1 MGFTRV
7 DEGRRS
13 FALSFAI
20 SLHRVFLV
28 DFHMI
33 STFWA
38 IWVNLGAKIV
48 ELAIDFLLDF
58 VKLFTEEEIEFEVV
72 IDFFDAM
79 HNGGVIFDAD
89 LGGDFVGAEV
99 EFFTEEV
106 HGDLAGVF
114 DVSDA
119 GFSAHF
125 FDGEFVV
132 FGDFFDD
139 LFGGD
144 GAHFV
149 VFIDGDGTVINE
161 LEGSEAANLGHE
173 ENGREFTF
181 EIANVGVDV
190 FGDVFDGFGFD
201 FGTEKFGFGAENGA
215 FVFEFGELEVEG
227 AGPSEARGETFVDGF
242 DLGGEAVASDDDL
255 FVELIEVIEDVE
267 EFLLGF
273 LFVDDELEI
282 IDDENIEFAEF
293 EIKFFTFAKTDGIDE
308 IGVEMR
314 NRGVKNFEGGILFE
328 KFVADGLDKVGFTEA
343 GSAIEEEGVVA
354 AAGSIDDATGGRNSK
369 IVVGTD
375 DEIIESVFFV
385 ETRSVG
391 GFFEIFLGGFDVMME
406 GRVIIFSDFA
416 RTDTGFGV
424 GFDFEIDGNYRDV
437 VVFESGFDEIKI
449 TNAEL
454 VDEKRIFDTDANSA
468 FVGREEGSILEPS
481 NVITVANSL
490 LNLS

>member
-1 MGFTRV
+1 M
-7 DEGRRS
+7 
-13 FALSFAI
+13 
-20 SLHRVFLV
+20 
-28 DFHMI
+28 
-33 STFWA
+33 
-38 IWVNLGAKIV
+38 
-48 ELAIDFLLDF
+48 
-58 VKLFTEEEIEFEVV
+58 
-72 IDFFDAM
+72 
-79 HNGGVIFDAD
+79 
-89 LGGDFVGAEV
+89 
-99 EFFTEEV
+99 
-106 HGDLAGVF
+106 
-114 DVSDA
+114 
-119 GFSAHF
+119 
-125 FDGEFVV
+125 
-132 FGDFFDD
+132 
-139 LFGGD
+139 
-144 GAHFV
+144 
-149 VFIDGDGTVINE
+149 
-161 LEGSEAANLGHE
+161 
-173 ENGREFTF
+173 
-181 EIANVGVDV
+181 
-190 FGDVFDGFGFD
+190 
-201 FGTEKFGFGAENGA
+201 
-215 FVFEFGELEVEG
+215 
-227 AGPSEARGETFVDGF
+227 
-242 DLGGEAVASDDDL
+242 
-255 FVELIEVIEDVE
+255 
-267 EFLLGF
+267 
-273 LFVDDELEI
+273 
-282 IDDENIEFAEF
+282 
-293 EIKFFTFAKTDGIDE
+293 
-308 IGVEMR
+308 
-314 NRGVKNFEGGILFE
+314 FE